1 MPLDRYSDT
10 SRAVLGQRARLWT
23 PGEVDHEAER
33 AMAAIRLRTELAAL
47 LVDEAMPALVAVER
61 VHHMTDAFLH
71 GSWMPWRWPWPEDD

>member
-1 MPLDRYSDT
+1 
-10 SRAVLGQRARLWT
+10 
-23 PGEVDHEAER
+23 
-33 AMAAIRLRTELAAL
+33 MAAIRLRTELAAL